1 MLVLLGIIR
10 PKEQAKSMPKINGT
24 GQAKVLTKQ
33 EMSKLFKAFRHQDHR
48 LIFGICRYTAE
59 RIGAVL
65 QLQPLDVYDL
75 KGNVRPILT
84 FRGHTRK
91 GSNHKPGKT
100 RQVPVHPALNE
111 MLVSYEL
118 PKGSKWLFPSPTDL
132 NKHLT
137 QQSAD
142 LALRTACDRAGLG
155 DRGISTHSF
164 RRTAITELAKAG
176 VGIRVIQKITG
187 HAKLEQ
193 LSTYIE
199 VSEEE
204 VISALETL

>member
-1 MLVLLGIIR
+1 
-10 PKEQAKSMPKINGT
+10 MPKVNGA
-24 GQAKVLTKQ
+24 GQAKVLTKN
-33 EMSKLFKAFRHQDHR
+33 EMSKIFKAFRHDDHR

-59 RIGAVL
+59 RVGAVL
-65 QLQPLDVYDL
+65 QLQPLDVFDI
-75 KGNVRPILT
+75 KGGVRPILT
-84 FRGHTRK
+84 FRGRTRK

-100 RQVPVHPALNE
+100 RQVPVHPSLAEL
-111 MLVSYEL
+111 LGSYKME
-118 PKGSKWLFPSPTDL
+118 KNQKWLFPSPTDP

-137 QQSAD
+137 IQSAD

-204 VISALETL
+204 VMAALESL

>member
-1 MLVLLGIIR
+1 
-10 PKEQAKSMPKINGT
+10 MPKINRA
-24 GQAKVLTKQ
+24 GQAKILTKP
-33 EMSKLFKAFRHQDHR
+33 EMARLFRAFRHDDHR

-65 QLQPLDVYDL
+65 QLQPLDAYDP
-75 KGNVRPILT
+75 KGNVRPIIT
-84 FRGHTRK
+84 FRGKTRK
-91 GSNHKPGKT
+91 GSNHKAGKT
-100 RQVPVHPALNE
+100 RQVPIHAALHE
-111 MLVSYEL
+111 MLEAYPRE
-118 PKGSKWLFPSPTDL
+118 KGAKWLFPSPLDP
-132 NKHLT
+132 NKHISHQAL
-137 QQSAD
+137 D

-176 VGIRVIQKITG
+176 VGIRTIQKITG

-193 LSTYIE
+193 LTTYIE

-204 VISALETL
+204 VIAALESL

>member
-1 MLVLLGIIR
+1 
-10 PKEQAKSMPKINGT
+10 MPKVNRV
-24 GQAKVLTKQ
+24 GQAKVLSKP
-33 EMSKLFKAFRHQDHR
+33 EMSKLFKAFRHDDHR
-48 LIFGICRYTAE
+48 LIFAICRYTAE

-65 QLQPLDVYDL
+65 KLTPGDVFDS
-75 KGNVRPILT
+75 KGKVRPILT
-84 FRGHTRK
+84 FRGQTRK

-100 RQVPVHPALNE
+100 RQVPVHPRLVE
-111 MLVSYEL
+111 MLEAYPVV
-118 PKGSKWLFPSPTDL
+118 KGQKWLFPSPVDA

-137 QQSAD
+137 IQSAD
-142 LALRTACDRAGLG
+142 LALRVACDRAGLG

-199 VSEEE
+199 VSDEE
-204 VISALETL
+204 VLAAMESL

>member
-1 MLVLLGIIR
+1 
-10 PKEQAKSMPKINGT
+10 MPKVNRV
-24 GQAKVLTKQ
+24 GQAKVLSKP
-33 EMSKLFKAFRHQDHR
+33 EMSKLFKAFRHDDHR

-65 QLQPLDVYDL
+65 QLQPLDVYDA
-75 KGNVRPILT
+75 KGKVRPILT
-84 FRGHTRK
+84 FRGRTRK

-100 RQVPVHPALNE
+100 RQVPVHPALAE
-111 MLVSYEL
+111 MIANYPVV
-118 PKGSKWLFPSPTDL
+118 KGQKWLFPSPWDDQR
-132 NKHLT
+132 HISH
-137 QQSAD
+137 QAID

-164 RRTAITELAKAG
+164 RRTAITELAKSG
-176 VGIRVIQKITG
+176 VNIRVIQRITG

-193 LSTYIE
+193 LSSYIE

-204 VISALETL
+204 VVAALESL